1 MNGVGGIFERSG
13 VSTEGASVNT
23 RYASGIL
30 SCWPCD
36 RPRRAIAA
44 RRRQALPRHRLHFAI
59 NRSISI
65 YRLGM

>member
-1 MNGVGGIFERSG
+1 MNGVDGVVERSG

-36 RPRRAIAA
+36 RPRRAIVA